1 MSELFTS
8 FCLLS
13 NTNSEYG
20 VGQGFAVVELFTSE
34 GCSSCPPA
42 DEAVGRLKGWK
53 KNLYILSFHV
63 DYWNYLGWKDAFS
76 DPAYSGRQKEYGSFF
91 HLSNIYTPQIV
102 VNGSV
107 EFVGSE
113 ESRLREVIEKSISE
127 IHRTE
132 INIKVLQESNHRIP
146 VSISS
151 NGNPAFK
158 LNLAL
163 VQNFATDFIQRGENR
178 GKKLSHFF
186 IVRDFKVQP
195 NPKGLNTY
203 FLNTP
208 SGFQSSDYSVIAYL
222 QDSNNGH
229 IVAANGS
236 PIP

>member
-1 MSELFTS
+1 M
-8 FCLLS
+8 
-13 NTNSEYG
+13 
-20 VGQGFAVVELFTSE
+20 
-34 GCSSCPPA
+34 
-42 DEAVGRLKGWK
+42 
-53 KNLYILSFHV
+53 

-208 SGFQSSDYSVIAYL
+208 PGFQSSDYSVVAYL